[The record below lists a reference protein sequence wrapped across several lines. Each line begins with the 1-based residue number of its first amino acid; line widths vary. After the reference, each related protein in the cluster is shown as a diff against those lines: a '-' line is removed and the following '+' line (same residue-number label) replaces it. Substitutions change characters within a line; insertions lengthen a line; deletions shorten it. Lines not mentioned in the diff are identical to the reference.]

1 MNSEQDS
8 ADAMI
13 ELIATALL
21 KPLKNEL
28 VRRFETDEYAVDSYI
43 KKS

>member
-1 MNSEQDS
+1 MNTEQDS

-13 ELIATALL
+13 ELLATAVL

-28 VRRFETDEYAVDSYI
+28 VRRFETNEYAVDSYL